1 MRSKSVTKNNESRKL
16 NLNLWHKTF
25 NLGYFT
31 MEVFRISKELSTRL
45 VDGRKQ
51 VLVRVNLSRTNR
63 PRFKSGV
70 FVNPSFFI
78 DGDIVPNRR
87 GRKNADDAELAKEA
101 RIALNLFCQRLTE
114 VINVGLSN
122 KDEIDKV
129 WIETVMDLYMKGKLR
144 KENGSIVFES
154 IQKAILPEPSTM
166 LVVPEEIVAIRESGP
181 MKSVYSFFN
190 QYCSSRKIA
199 HSRAVTYKAL
209 ARIIFRFEMFERM
222 VEHREGFQFR
232 PDVITEKDLLAL
244 RNYMRKEGDLYTKY
258 PEVFERI
265 IILQDNTL
273 PREVQHGGS
282 YGIQNKSDNYIV
294 CMLKK
299 LRSLQNWL
307 KTQVL
312 LTDNDPFAGFEI
324 GVERRLSH
332 PVYLTREERNLVAK
346 HDFSYDS
353 VLETNRDIFIFQCMT
368 GCRYEDLRNLTPANI
383 TGRILEYIPMK
394 TVKNVAPP
402 QPRVPLTD
410 LSMDIIS
417 KYSGMAKDDRLLP
430 CYSVYH
436 YNLKL
441 KEIFKACGLNR
452 MVFVFDALQGKEVQ
466 KPLYSVASS
475 HMARRTFIGISYK
488 MTKDPNIIASMS
500 GHVEGSTAFNRYR
513 DIDDEI
519 RMEVISLIE

>member
-1 MRSKSVTKNNESRKL
+1 MVVL
-16 NLNLWHKTF
+16 
-25 NLGYFT
+25 
-31 MEVFRISKELSTRL
+31 RISKELSTRL
-45 VDGRKQ
+45 VNGRKQ

-70 FVNPSFFI
+70 YVNPSFFV
-78 DGDIVPNRR
+78 DGDIDPNRR
-87 GRKNADDAELAKEA
+87 GRKNADETELAKEA
-101 RIALNLFCQRLTE
+101 RLELNLFCQRLME

-122 KDEIDKV
+122 MEEIDKV
-129 WIETVMDLYMKGKLR
+129 WIETVMDLYVKGKLK
-144 KENGSIVFES
+144 KENGSIVFAS
-154 IQKAILPEPSTM
+154 IQKAILPEPSAM
-166 LVVPEEIVAIRESGP
+166 LVVPEEVVALCESEP
-181 MKSVYSFFN
+181 SKSVYSYFN

-199 HSRAVTYKAL
+199 YSRAVNYKVL
-209 ARIIFRFEMFERM
+209 ARIIFRFEMFEQM
-222 VEHREGFQFR
+222 VEHREGYLFR
-232 PDVITEKDLLAL
+232 PEVITNNDLVAF
-244 RNYMRKEGDLYTKY
+244 RNYMREEGDLYVKY
-258 PEVFERI
+258 PEVFEQI
-265 IILQDNTL
+265 IPAQEKVL
-273 PREVQHGGS
+273 PRETQHGGS
-282 YGIQNKSDNYIV
+282 YGINNKSDNYIV

-307 KTQVL
+307 RMQIH
-312 LTDNDPFAGFEI
+312 LTENDPFAGFEI

-332 PVYLTREERNLVAK
+332 PVYLTKEERNLVAE

-368 GCRYEDLRNLTPANI
+368 GCRYEDLKNLTTANV
-383 TGRILEYIPMK
+383 TGRILEYMPMK
-394 TVKNVAPP
+394 TIKNIAPP

-417 KYSGMAKDDRLLP
+417 KYSGKAKDGRLLP

-436 YNLKL
+436 YNMKL
-441 KEIFKACGLNR
+441 KQIFKACGLNR
-452 MVFVFDALQGKEVQ
+452 MVFVFDALRGKEVQ

-500 GHVEGSTAFNRYR
+500 GHVEGSDAFNRYR